1 MAGQSD
7 QPPQSGV
14 PDLIERYR
22 VRRDAWIAQADELA
36 RLRDEVRASAEREAM
51 EIVTAAR
58 RDVRKVI
65 TEARRE
71 LLVLS
76 AQVQAALGEATP
88 KTDPAT
94 LLNKAGITL
103 EPGARNLLA
112 GTATDAL
119 VSEDVVN
126 EILNDVQDDMT
137 ALAEDARTLPLQAVP
152 SRQIAAPVSRSSIP
166 DAITAPPMRVVPSIA
181 SSPSITAQPPS
192 PPQTSIAAPPIQIP
206 EITFPPPD
214 QERDEIPGLSESAS
228 KVLLSSPFP
237 SDAVPIQN
245 DKRLRTFLA
254 LFVGIGAMVALVTTW
269 WLSSGNSASESSAVA
284 TSAPREASAP
294 SAAGQPPP
302 APTAATKAS
311 AAPGEAPSTANLSL
325 MVEAVREVWIRTTI
339 DGRTDDGR
347 TLATGQG
354 IEISAEQSILVRA
367 GDAGAV
373 LVSVNNGE
381 KRLLGRDG
389 QVMTRR
395 FVAERADEPVRA
407 PAPPVAPAPQPAPAP
422 LAPSAPARVQPPVAS
437 AAPAPAPPV
446 TPPPSA
452 PSSAGSV
459 ARANPPSPP
468 APTASAPSAAPAP
481 AVSQQTSS
489 ASQVSIP
496 SGVGNQLSA
505 PAAPLA
511 APAEVPT
518 PPSPAT
524 VVVAVARQWLD
535 AYHRQDRATMAALST
550 ENLLLADE
558 RRADERFPSGLG
570 DVTRT
575 LDRVSVQIA
584 ADTAVLTAVM
594 MEQSASVPSS
604 PHVSPISQVWVLG
617 AGQWKVRQA
626 RFVSEARLNQVF
638 K

>member
-88 KTDPAT
+88 NMDPAA

-119 VSEDVVN
+119 VPEDAVN
-126 EILNDVQDDMT
+126 EILNDVQDDIT
-137 ALAEDARTLPLQAVP
+137 ALAEDARALPLQAVR
-152 SRQIAAPVSRSSIP
+152 SRQIAAPVSLSPIP
-166 DAITAPPMRVVPSIA
+166 DSIAAPPMRVVPSIA

-214 QERDEIPGLSESAS
+214 QEHDEIPGLSESAS

-237 SDAVPIQN
+237 SDAVPVQN

-254 LFVGIGAMVALVTTW
+254 LFVGIGAIVAGATTW
-269 WLSSGNSASESSAVA
+269 WLSSGNSTSESTGVA
-284 TSAPREASAP
+284 TSAPREASA
-294 SAAGQPPP
+294 AGQPP

-311 AAPGEAPSTANLSL
+311 AAPGEATSTANLSL
-325 MVEAVREVWIRTTI
+325 MVEAVREVWVRTTI

-347 TLATGQG
+347 TLAAGQG

-389 QVMTRR
+389 DVMTRR
-395 FVAERADEPVRA
+395 FVAESADAPVRA
-407 PAPPVAPAPQPAPAP
+407 PAPRVAPAPQPAPAP
-422 LAPSAPARVQPPVAS
+422 LAPAAPARVQPPVAS

-468 APTASAPSAAPAP
+468 APTASAPSAAPGP

-511 APAEVPT
+511 APAAVPT
-518 PPSPAT
+518 PPTPAT
-524 VVVAVARQWLD
+524 VVAAVARQWLD
-535 AYHRQDRATMAALST
+535 AYHRQDRAAMAALST

-570 DVTRT
+570 DVART
-575 LDRVSVQIA
+575 LDRVSVQVA

-604 PHVSPISQVWVLG
+604 PHVSPISQVWVLDG
-617 AGQWKVRQA
+617 GQWKVRQA